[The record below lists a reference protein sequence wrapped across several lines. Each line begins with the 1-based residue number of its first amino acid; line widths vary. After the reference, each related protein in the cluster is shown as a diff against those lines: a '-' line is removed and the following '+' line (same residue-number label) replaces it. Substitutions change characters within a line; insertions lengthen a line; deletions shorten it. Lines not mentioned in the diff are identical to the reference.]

1 MGHKHKCVKA
11 RNPSAAKAAVAADLL
26 RGGHG
31 GAGKISLAAGMRDL
45 LARSRLA
52 DDELA
57 EQV

>member
-1 MGHKHKCVKA
+1 V
-11 RNPSAAKAAVAADLL
+11 VAARAAGL
-26 RGGHG
+26 RGGITGHG

-57 EQV
+57 EQA